1 MDTGEVVSVFQPS
14 FLGFDELFEMDIKD
28 SSVLAGDYSFGDHRS
43 SSGAYIASDI
53 ESRTPGRLGGTEKGL
68 GDRVMLL

>member
-28 SSVLAGDYSFGDHRS
+28 SSVLAGDHSSGDHRS
-43 SSGAYIASDI
+43 AAGSRIAGNI
-53 ESRTPGRLGGTEKGL
+53 ESRTLGILGGTEKVL
-68 GDRVMLL
+68 ED

>member
-28 SSVLAGDYSFGDHRS
+28 SSVLAGDHSSGDHLSPAR
-43 SSGAYIASDI
+43 ACIAGNI
-53 ESRTPGRLGGTEKGL
+53 ESRTPGRLGETEKVL
-68 GDRVMLL
+68 ED